1 MEKISERIR
10 YVGVNDDA
18 TTLFEGL
25 WPLPYGV
32 SYNSYLVV
40 DEQIALIDTVEEP
53 WKDDF
58 VGKIRHEIGD
68 RSVDYLIVN
77 HMEPDHSSS
86 IASILELYPEITIVA
101 SARAVPMLGG
111 YYGIPASRIKVVGD
125 GDKISLG
132 QTELSFYMIPMVHWP
147 ETMVTWCEE
156 EHTLFSGDAF
166 GTFGKPGLKTA
177 GREGDGHRIIADSIN
192 EITDRE
198 LDNLGIYRGEMMRY
212 YSNIV
217 GKYGVPVQTALKKLA
232 GLKIER
238 ICSTHG
244 PVWER
249 LVGEVA
255 GLYDRLSR
263 YEAEPGVC
271 IAYGTMY
278 GNTEKAAKA
287 LAEELTA
294 LGVPNALHDLR
305 VENASY
311 AIRDTFRYSTLVV
324 GSPTYNGGI
333 FPPVEAFMKAVAAR
347 GVKNRKFFAF
357 GSYTWAAASV
367 RLLLEQ
373 AQTLGFE
380 PVSLP
385 ESTSNAQAGG
395 LTFPQAWTPQKF
407 DVKALA
413 EALRESL

>member
-1 MEKISERIR
+1 MEKISERIH
-10 YVGVNDDA
+10 YVGVNDHS

-32 SYNSYLVV
+32 SYNAYLVA
-40 DEQIALIDTVEEP
+40 DEKVALIDTVEEP
-53 WKDDF
+53 WKDEF
-58 VGKIRHEIGD
+58 VGKIRKAIGE
-68 RSVDYLIVN
+68 RPVDYLIVN

-86 IASILELYPEITIVA
+86 IVSIMELYPEITIVA

-125 GDKISLG
+125 GEKISLG
-132 QTELSFYMIPMVHWP
+132 QTELTFYMTPMVHWP
-147 ETMVTWCEE
+147 ETMVTWCEN

-166 GTFGKPGLKTA
+166 GTFGVPGLKATEHEESETVCEDPNA
-177 GREGDGHRIIADSIN
+177 
-192 EITDRE
+192 ITDCG
-198 LDNLGIYRGEMMRY
+198 LNDLGIYRDEMIRY

-232 GLKIER
+232 SLEIGR

-244 PVWER
+244 LVWEK
-249 LVGEVA
+249 LVGDVV
-255 GLYDRLSR
+255 GMYDRLSR

-305 VENASY
+305 SENASY
-311 AIRDTFRYSTLVV
+311 AIRDTFRYNTLVV
-324 GSPTYNGGI
+324 GSPTYNGGV

-347 GVKNRKFFAF
+347 GVKNHRFFAF

-367 RLLLEQ
+367 RQLLEQ
-373 AQTLGFE
+373 AAALGFE
-380 PVSLP
+380 PVTLP
-385 ESTSNAQAGG
+385 EGTVNAQTGG
-395 LTFPQAWTPQKF
+395 LTFPQAFSTQKF

-413 EALRESL
+413 EALKSAI

>member
-1 MEKISERIR
+1 MKRISERIH
-10 YVGVNDDA
+10 YVGVNDEA
-18 TTLFEGL
+18 TALFEGL

-32 SYNSYLVV
+32 SYNAYLVA
-40 DEQIALIDTVEEP
+40 DEKVALIDTVEEP
-53 WKDDF
+53 WREEF
-58 VGKIRHEIGD
+58 VGKIREAIGD
-68 RSVDYLIVN
+68 RAVDYLIVN

-86 IASILELYPEITIVA
+86 IASIMNLYPEITIVA

-125 GDKISLG
+125 GEKISLG
-132 QTELSFYMIPMVHWP
+132 QTELTFYMTPMVHWP
-147 ETMVTWCEE
+147 ETMVTWCEN

-166 GTFGKPGLKTA
+166 GTFGKPGLMAVKNN
-177 GREGDGHRIIADSIN
+177 DGCSRTITDDADA
-192 EITDRE
+192 ITDRGFE
-198 LDNLGIYRGEMMRY
+198 GLGIYRDEMIRY

-244 PVWER
+244 PVWEKF
-249 LVGEVA
+249 VGDVV
-255 GLYDRLSR
+255 GLYDKLSR

-287 LAEELTA
+287 LSEELTA
-294 LGVPNALHDLR
+294 LGIPNALHDLR
-305 VENASY
+305 SENASY
-311 AIRDTFRYSTLVV
+311 AIRDTFRYNTLVV

-333 FPPVEAFMKAVAAR
+333 FPPVEAFMRAVAAR
-347 GVKNRKFFAF
+347 GVKNRRFFAF

-367 RLLLEQ
+367 RQLLEQ
-373 AQTLGFE
+373 ATALGFV
-380 PVSLP
+380 PIILP
-385 ESTSNAQAGG
+385 EGTVNAQTGG
-395 LTFPQAWTPQKF
+395 LTFPQAFSTQKF

-413 EALRESL
+413 EALKNSL